1 MNSYYPALSK
11 YFLILK
17 VGWVFVV
24 ILRLYY
30 MYIGLL
36 RKKINMH
43 NLKDIGTNLYQYA
56 KNDLEFF
63 LAK

>member
-1 MNSYYPALSK
+1 
-11 YFLILK
+11 
-17 VGWVFVV
+17 
-24 ILRLYY
+24 

-43 NLKDIGTNLYQYA
+43 NLKDIGTNLNQYA

-63 LAK
+63 LAKQFMA